1 MKTLVDLRGRR
12 YLITGASSGIGRAT
26 AVLLSQLGAGVVA
39 NGRDKLRLAD
49 TMAALENYGMD
60 HLSAP
65 FDVCATDMIADW
77 MTSLGRLDGV
87 VHCAGVSKLVALR
100 HVTAAMA
107 EDAMRVNWLSAV
119 AVCKGFRQ
127 KQVRAE
133 TGSIV
138 LVSSRATDGIRMN
151 CLYSSAKAA
160 LVSLAKSLAAEL
172 APERIRVNCL
182 TPGWV
187 KTPMTDAAG
196 GMLSDEQLQQIIG
209 AHVLGVGEA
218 EDIANLAAFLLSD
231 AARWITA
238 ANLYVDGGYKL
249 T

>member
-12 YLITGASSGIGRAT
+12 YLVTGASSGIGRAT

-39 NGRDKLRLAD
+39 NGRDEQRLAD
-49 TMAALENYGMD
+49 TIAALERYD
-60 HLSAP
+60 VEHVSAP
-65 FDVCATDMIADW
+65 FDMNATDEIPGW
-77 MTSLGRLDGV
+77 MTSLGRLDGL
-87 VHCAGVSKLVALR
+87 VHCTGVSKLVALR

-107 EDAMRVNWLSAV
+107 EEAMRVNWLSAL

-133 TGSIV
+133 AGSIV

-160 LVSLAKSLAAEL
+160 IVSLARSLAAEL
-172 APERIRVNCL
+172 AAERIRVNCL

-187 KTPMTDAAG
+187 RTPMTEAAG
-196 GMLSDEQLQQIIG
+196 GTLTDEQLHQIVG
-209 AHVLGVGEA
+209 AHILGIGEP
-218 EDIANLAAFLLSD
+218 EDIANSAAFLLSD
-231 AARWITA
+231 AARWITGS
-238 ANLYVDGGYKL
+238 NLYVDGGYKL

>member
-12 YLITGASSGIGRAT
+12 YLVTGASSGIGRAT

-39 NGRDKLRLAD
+39 NGRDESRLTE
-49 TMAALENYGMD
+49 TMALLENHGAD
-60 HLSAP
+60 HLSAA
-65 FDVCATDMIADW
+65 FDICATDDIPRW
-77 MTSLGRLDGV
+77 MTSLGRLDGL
-87 VHCAGVSKLVALR
+87 VHCAGVSRLVALR

-107 EDAMRVNWLSAV
+107 EEAMRVNWLSAV

-127 KQVRAE
+127 RQVRAE

-138 LVSSRATDGIRMN
+138 LLSSRSSDGVRMN

-160 LVSLAKSLAAEL
+160 IASLTRSLAAEL

-187 KTPMTDAAG
+187 KTPMTDAALG
-196 GMLSDEQLQQIIG
+196 SLTEEQL
-209 AHVLGVGEA
+209 AHIYNMQLLGVGEP
-218 EDIANLAAFLLSD
+218 EDIAHSAAFLLST
-231 AARWITA
+231 AARWITGS
-238 ANLYVDGGYKL
+238 NLCVDGGYKL

>member
-12 YLITGASSGIGRAT
+12 YLVTGASSGIGRAT

-39 NGRDKLRLAD
+39 NGRDEQRLAD
-49 TMAALENYGMD
+49 TMAALENHGVE
-60 HLSAP
+60 HQSAP
-65 FDVCATDMIADW
+65 FDMCATDAIPGW
-77 MTSLGRLDGV
+77 MTSLGRLDGL

-107 EDAMRVNWLSAV
+107 EEAMRVNWLSAV

-127 KQVRAE
+127 KHVRAE
-133 TGSIV
+133 AGSIV

-196 GMLSDEQLQQIIG
+196 GTLTAEQLHQIVG
-209 AHVLGVGEA
+209 AHVLGIGEP
-218 EDIANLAAFLLSD
+218 EDIVDSAAFLLSD
-231 AARWITA
+231 AARWITGS
-238 ANLYVDGGYKL
+238 NLYVDGGYKL

>member
-12 YLITGASSGIGRAT
+12 YLVTGASSGIGRAT

-39 NGRDKLRLAD
+39 NGRDEQRLAD
-49 TMAALENYGMD
+49 TMAALENHGVE
-60 HLSAP
+60 HQSAP
-65 FDVCATDMIADW
+65 FDMCATDAIPGW
-77 MTSLGRLDGV
+77 MTSLGRLDGL
-87 VHCAGVSKLVALR
+87 VHCAGVSRLVALR

-107 EDAMRVNWLSAV
+107 EEAMRVNWLSAV

-127 KQVRAE
+127 KHVRAE

-138 LVSSRATDGIRMN
+138 MLSSRSSDGVRMN

-160 LVSLAKSLAAEL
+160 VASLTRSLAAEM

-187 KTPMTDAAG
+187 KTPMTDAALG
-196 GMLSDEQLQQIIG
+196 SLTEEQLFRIYNMQL
-209 AHVLGVGEA
+209 LGVGEP
-218 EDIANLAAFLLSD
+218 EDIADSAAFLLSD
-231 AARWITA
+231 AARWITGS
-238 ANLYVDGGYKL
+238 NLYVDGGYKL